1 MFLCFKNINKKYGG
15 VANLNLVINVDVTLL
30 VRIQNDF
37 GNIAHHRKKN
47 VIQNVFKICVI

>member
-1 MFLCFKNINKKYGG
+1 MFLCFKNINKKKYGG

-37 GNIAHHRKKN
+37 GNIAHHRKKMS
-47 VIQNVFKICVI
+47 FKMFLKYV